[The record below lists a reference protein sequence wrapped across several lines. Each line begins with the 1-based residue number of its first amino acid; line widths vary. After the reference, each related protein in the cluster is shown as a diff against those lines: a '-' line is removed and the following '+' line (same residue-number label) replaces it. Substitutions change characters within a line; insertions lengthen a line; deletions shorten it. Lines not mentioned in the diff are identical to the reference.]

1 MMFGHYVQCPS
12 LVLPQSSKSIF
23 MKLIQRYA
31 KTASNGQS
39 NFPPSCT
46 VQDDALTIREIL
58 TRFTNGQ
65 PTPDL
70 TREVSYPDSEPD
82 INSDSIDVDTADIAD
97 VFNYAAGISAKARQM
112 LDEDNLS
119 AEAAKTPPAAIE
131 QANQSE

>member
-1 MMFGHYVQCPS
+1 
-12 LVLPQSSKSIF
+12 
-23 MKLIQRYA
+23 MKLLNRYA
-31 KTASNGQS
+31 TLPHRGQIY
-39 NFPPSCT
+39 FPPSCT

-82 INSDSIDVDTADIAD
+82 INSDAIDVDTADIAD
-97 VFNYAAGISAKARQM
+97 VFNYASGISAKAREM
-112 LDEDNLS
+112 LDADNLS
-119 AEAAKTPPAAIE
+119 AEATKTPPAAIE

>member
-1 MMFGHYVQCPS
+1 
-12 LVLPQSSKSIF
+12 

-31 KTASNGQS
+31 TSHSIGQS
-39 NFPPSCT
+39 SFSPSGT

-70 TREVSYPDSEPD
+70 EREVHYPTTEPD
-82 INSDSIDVDTADIAD
+82 IDSDTIDVGSADIAD
-97 VFNYAAGISAKARQM
+97 VYNASLDSALRARQM
-112 LDEDNLS
+112 LDLDNLS
-119 AEAAKTPPAAIE
+119 AKEAKTPPAATE

>member
-1 MMFGHYVQCPS
+1 
-12 LVLPQSSKSIF
+12 

-31 KTASNGQS
+31 TTHSSGQS
-39 NFPPSCT
+39 NFSPSCT

-70 TREVSYPDSEPD
+70 EREVSYPSTEPD
-82 INSDSIDVDTADIAD
+82 IDIDTIDVSTADIAD
-97 VFNYAAGISAKARQM
+97 VFNASLDSAIRARQM
-112 LDEDNLS
+112 LDADNLS
-119 AEAAKTPPAAIE
+119 AEAAKTSPAATE